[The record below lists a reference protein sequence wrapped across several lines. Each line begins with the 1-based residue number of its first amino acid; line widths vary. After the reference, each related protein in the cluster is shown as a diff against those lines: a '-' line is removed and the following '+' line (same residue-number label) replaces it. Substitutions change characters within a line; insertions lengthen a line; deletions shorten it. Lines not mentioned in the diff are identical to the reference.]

1 MKSEIVAT
9 VVGGIVAVVV
19 LSFCFLNERD
29 KREVEANEQKI
40 AQSVSVEETD
50 EVIFHDW
57 ECKFCIEDGYN
68 GNGKVMYHYINE
80 YTRNVSHSIS
90 FVGHD
95 GLLWTIPYPYFYIHV
110 NEHYKG
116 SEHNVNQNYKDEK
129 NKN

>member
-116 SEHNVNQNYKDEK
+116 SEQNVNPN
-129 NKN
+129 NKK

>member
-116 SEHNVNQNYKDEK
+116 SDQNVNPN
-129 NKN
+129 NKK

>member
-9 VVGGIVAVVV
+9 VVGGIVAIVV

-29 KREVEANEQKI
+29 KRELEANVQKI
-40 AQSVSVEETD
+40 AQYDNVEEAK
-50 EVIFHDW
+50 EVISHDW
-57 ECKFCIEDGYN
+57 ECKFCIEDSYN

-110 NEHYKG
+110 NEHYKDP
-116 SEHNVNQNYKDEK
+116 EQNVNPN
-129 NKN
+129 NKK

>member
-95 GLLWTIPYPYFYIHV
+95 GLLWTIPYPYFCIHV

-116 SEHNVNQNYKDEK
+116 SEQSVNSN
-129 NKN
+129 NKK

>member
-9 VVGGIVAVVV
+9 VVGGIVAVIV

-57 ECKFCIEDGYN
+57 ECKFCIEDSYN

-110 NEHYKG
+110 N
-116 SEHNVNQNYKDEK
+116 QNYKDEK

>member
-40 AQSVSVEETD
+40 AQSVSVDETD

-116 SEHNVNQNYKDEK
+116 SDQNVNPN
-129 NKN
+129 NKK

>member
-9 VVGGIVAVVV
+9 VVGGILAIVV

-40 AQSVSVEETD
+40 AQPVSVEETD

-116 SEHNVNQNYKDEK
+116 SKHNVNQNYKDEK